1 MTRQDKRPQKGP
13 LTFPGPADTRG
24 AHTVNM
30 ESAYGET
37 ENLRFDFDK
46 ANSFDDIDV
55 FIDQVIA
62 AIRMQIEKC

>member
-1 MTRQDKRPQKGP
+1 M
-13 LTFPGPADTRG
+13 
-24 AHTVNM
+24 NM